1 MAKIYNVQDLLAVKK
16 DMTIKNPISKNGAYF
31 MKFIVSKTQSPIYF
45 QAPKCTVKQAF
56 TKSGQKKMYCDFAFS
71 NDDDDVFLEWLDQLE
86 EATRSILFENREKW
100 FETAL
105 EEEDIEN
112 SMMPLYKMD
121 KKARKSFL
129 LRANVPV
136 TNLGGKCDLKV
147 YNEDQEEIDPDT
159 VSEGMQ
165 CLVIFEF
172 KGIRCSLRNF
182 QFEVELKQM
191 LLVRQRSMFE
201 TCLLSKG
208 TTTTTPLV
216 TTIPTTATPL
226 QVTAPNNNN
235 NDEDSNPHAHINN
248 TNINNNTNNNNKS
261 IEENEATVV
270 EEDSEQKQ
278 KQKQEED
285 KTDTNGQQTSSLGE
299 QMATPAST
307 FSVSST
313 SSTSLL
319 EEITDLPILEEEGE
333 EEEGEGK
340 GEGEMPKKEDGGLPS
355 SSSSTI
361 QLKSKNDI
369 YYKMYKEARAVAK
382 EAKMIALTNYLEAK
396 RIKNLY
402 LLEDMS
408 ESDDD
413 DDDMDDIN
421 NKIENIL

>member
-45 QAPKCTVKQAF
+45 QAPKCTVKQSF

-100 FETAL
+100 FETSL

-208 TTTTTPLV
+208 TTTTTTPQV
-216 TTIPTTATPL
+216 TTIP
-226 QVTAPNNNN
+226 NNNH
-235 NDEDSNPHAHINN
+235 DEDSNPHAHINN
-248 TNINNNTNNNNKS
+248 TNIKNHKS
-261 IEENEATVV
+261 IVENEATVE

-278 KQKQEED
+278 KHEED

-307 FSVSST
+307 S

-319 EEITDLPILEEEGE
+319 EEITDLPILEEEE

-340 GEGEMPKKEDGGLPS
+340 GEGEMPKKEDGLP

-408 ESDDD
+408 ESEDDD
-413 DDDMDDIN
+413 DDDVMDDIN

>member
-71 NDDDDVFLEWLDQLE
+71 NEDDDVFLEWLDQLE

-208 TTTTTPLV
+208 TPPPLV
-216 TTIPTTATPL
+216 TTIPTTPTPP
-226 QVTAPNNNN
+226 QVTVPNNNNN
-235 NDEDSNPHAHINN
+235 NDEDSTPHAHI
-248 TNINNNTNNNNKS
+248 NNNKS
-261 IEENEATVV
+261 IEENEATVE

-278 KQKQEED
+278 KQKHEED

-307 FSVSST
+307 FSVSSNSSTSSST

-319 EEITDLPILEEEGE
+319 EEITDLPILEG
-333 EEEGEGK
+333 EGEGK
-340 GEGEMPKKEDGGLPS
+340 GEGEMPKKEDGGLSSS

-421 NKIENIL
+421 NKIENIM